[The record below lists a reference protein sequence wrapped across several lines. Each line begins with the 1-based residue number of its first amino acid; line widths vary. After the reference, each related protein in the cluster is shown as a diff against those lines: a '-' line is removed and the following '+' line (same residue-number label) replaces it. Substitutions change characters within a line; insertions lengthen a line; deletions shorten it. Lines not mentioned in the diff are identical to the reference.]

1 MNGFDICVSVLSSFN
16 LEIEVT
22 VQVLVSALRS
32 DNTLIQRKNAEDKM
46 HRIKKETKHIKI
58 QFLR

>member
-46 HRIKKETKHIKI
+46 HH
-58 QFLR
+58 